1 MLLFKIF
8 KKIAGIF
15 GFKLIDKDLIK
26 NDRELGKYSSFSI
39 DNTLNNLFSDKKINF
54 LIQIGSNDG
63 KRFDTINEFI
73 KKYSPISI
81 LVEPIKKDFED
92 LKNNYKDQKNIF
104 FENSAISVNDSIK
117 YLFKVNETK
126 YELYDEHVKGI
137 SSFEINH
144 LIKHGV
150 SKSHIIK
157 ENINSITIKDL
168 LNKYSL
174 SELDLLI
181 IDAEGYDGNIVIDF
195 LYNIS
200 LRPIIIFEY
209 IHINHKTFKKLIE
222 LLISKKYDFH
232 KLDENVIC
240 FPAELENSK
249 KYIN

>member
-39 DNTLNNLFSDKKINF
+39 DNTFNNLFSNNQINF

-63 KRFDTINEFI
+63 KRFDTINKFI
-73 KKYSPISI
+73 KKYSPKSI
-81 LVEPIKKDFED
+81 LVEPIKKDFEE
-92 LKNNYKDQKNIF
+92 LKNNYRDQKDIF

-117 YLFKVNETK
+117 YLYKVDETK
-126 YELYDEHVKGI
+126 YELYDEHIKGI
-137 SSFEINH
+137 SSFKIHH

-157 ENINSITIKDL
+157 ENINSISIKDL
-168 LNKYSL
+168 LVKYSINK
-174 SELDLLI
+174 LDLLI
-181 IDAEGYDGNIVIDF
+181 IDAEGYDGDIVIDF
-195 LYNIS
+195 LSNIS
-200 LRPIIIFEY
+200 LRPTIVFEY
-209 IHINHKTFKKLIE
+209 IHISHKTFKKLVE
-222 LLISKKYDFH
+222 LLIFKNYNFY

-240 FPAELENSK
+240 FPAEIKNSK

>member
-39 DNTLNNLFSDKKINF
+39 DNTLNNLFSNKKINF

-63 KRFDTINEFI
+63 KRFDTINKFI
-73 KKYSPISI
+73 KKYSPKSI
-81 LVEPIKKDFED
+81 LVEPIKKDFEE
-92 LKNNYKDQKNIF
+92 LKNNYKDHKDIF

-117 YLFKVNETK
+117 YLYKVDEAK
-126 YELYDEHVKGI
+126 YELYDEHIKGI

-157 ENINSITIKDL
+157 ENINSISIKDL
-168 LNKYSL
+168 LGKYSIN
-174 SELDLLI
+174 ELDLLV
-181 IDAEGYDGNIVIDF
+181 IDAEGYDGDIVIDF
-195 LYNIS
+195 LSNIS
-200 LRPIIIFEY
+200 LRPTIVFEY
-209 IHINHKTFKKLIE
+209 IHISYKTFKKLVE
-222 LLISKKYDFH
+222 LLILKNYNFY
-232 KLDENVIC
+232 KLEENVIC
-240 FPAELENSK
+240 FPAEIENNK